1 MSTELLS
8 DINVTNQKVAIVSRR
23 KQYSDLDLSLIPH
36 PNKKDII
43 PLTDIAAVKNSI
55 KNLILTS
62 RYERPFQP
70 ELDSGVRSM
79 LFENADSMTRYM
91 LTSRVKRIIDNYEPR
106 VNNVIVQVE
115 DDSDNNG
122 YNITIVF
129 NVITYDSQSDVRIFL
144 ERVR

>member
-8 DINVTNQKVAIVSRR
+8 DVNVTNQKVAIVSRR